1 VTQCGPGEQ
10 GTSNCECICLDGYE
24 RSGDNDE
31 CLPIPSTSVTRVP
44 DYGFPQRCQDD
55 AETCGPNGRC
65 NVNGESCDCD
75 YPNRDPTLLLWYE
88 QEYNETSCDLYK
100 VLEDPLHKRI
110 ITVVDLEL
118 EIELQINS
126 TGQVLT
132 DPFVAVSGSYLRTND
147 ALLYHKRWSAPVP
160 TFHQAREMCDGLVSR
175 GCNAIA
181 RVVAGANL
189 GFQYQPVFVCDNED
203 ECNDSDGT
211 LFLRIKSD
219 TELTFEPTTCRNR
232 RRDPGNCRRCKP
244 TWFPAMPISL
254 DDNSIPIEVGCTVQC
269 ITGELSCHGNGRCPL
284 PNEDYALYPNSICI
298 CNGNYDPRTRCKT
311 CLPGY
316 RLPEFGCTLYCDD
329 LYSCNQRMSL
339 GRCDYSNATVT
350 AVLEREGNPP
360 PELGNSSKDF
370 RLCRCYDGYTAESG
384 CRSRCS
390 GCSGHGVC
398 GFNQECKCD
407 DGFQGMKCEIECPKH
422 YGLHCNER
430 ACRTRDTY
438 VLGGEMYVNRP
449 CTTDQ
454 ECGRLPTTM
463 TDPDHE
469 GNFAFCN
476 TTVGVN
482 RCRLAQCDCTGE
494 LGGPAC
500 NLLGCPSHRVDYNY
514 TPLTGDPV
522 RVSRST
528 PCGSSPPD
536 LADQG
541 FGNDKTVYC
550 PRGRC
555 AEAVPAGSG
564 GQYDYGTGTCV
575 CLPSEAAGTNGTCLS
590 SPDYKYAG
598 RSCSGACVCK
608 DKRYGVCS
616 TEQVTSVGCTCRTDR
631 YGGHLFG
638 GQDCGRPCPGLC
650 EWNQTALECTPV
662 ELGQFV
668 YDVIGRNTT
677 LMDACP
683 AYKNIDSA
691 YHAECYPNHSG
702 CNRHGRCTGETCLC
716 HGVYESIVNLM
727 PQLSVFRVGRVRNM
741 LIASGRECKQTCPYD
756 PSRKSEFYDL
766 VDWYMDNG
774 VTLTQVATTESD
786 RQNQIEVLTEY
797 VTRYDSL
804 FCSGHGSCTSTLV
817 ANDDTDEHVACE
829 CDDDFAGERCESK
842 CNREPDIEAYFVEQG
857 YSQQYNYV
865 AEYASRVL
873 KLGVCGVHASCR
885 TRLSQP
891 KCVANGQS
899 QAALDSGFSR
909 YTNVT
914 RAVTEARLTN
924 MVAGANV
931 AQLYNTYGLMFVG
944 PNVECAAIG
953 DTHFYTHEPAGERY
967 LPGEAVP
974 DVIRWHDKRTCNGLC
989 MINAV
994 GQGLIDGNNDPISEP
1009 EAVNRG
1015 ATFPLYVPAEP
1026 TAVAVASFGT
1036 PRCCATCLDD
1046 DWQGVQT
1053 YGTARYGGCAA
1064 CQSAFAD
1071 PADQCATCLYDNFV
1085 PNELAVSTCA
1095 HDATVHCA
1103 PKQGHVYPFTQ
1114 PNEALPFPQAVRDIG
1129 CVHGTR
1135 SVVITNVTQTW
1146 WDFNSCS
1153 CDTEFSGARC
1163 NRANVCHGT
1172 LVEDFC
1178 VCSATQAGAGCHLT
1192 VAPPASSNN
1201 APLMCQTHFVDA
1213 QGNKQHAICGGE
1225 DASGRKRGICGD
1237 EDRCVCS
1244 TGFDPAVRCTDLTP
1258 AYAALVPVY
1267 VCLCMQD
1274 ALGVNSALQRAAACE
1289 NVLGVTIDG
1298 VPLTDP
1304 EPCTSF
1310 QLF

>member
-1 VTQCGPGEQ
+1 
-10 GTSNCECICLDGYE
+10 
-24 RSGDNDE
+24 
-31 CLPIPSTSVTRVP
+31 
-44 DYGFPQRCQDD
+44 
-55 AETCGPNGRC
+55 
-65 NVNGESCDCD
+65 
-75 YPNRDPTLLLWYE
+75 
-88 QEYNETSCDLYK
+88 
-100 VLEDPLHKRI
+100 
-110 ITVVDLEL
+110 
-118 EIELQINS
+118 
-126 TGQVLT
+126 
-132 DPFVAVSGSYLRTND
+132 
-147 ALLYHKRWSAPVP
+147 
-160 TFHQAREMCDGLVSR
+160 
-175 GCNAIA
+175 
-181 RVVAGANL
+181 
-189 GFQYQPVFVCDNED
+189 
-203 ECNDSDGT
+203 
-211 LFLRIKSD
+211 
-219 TELTFEPTTCRNR
+219 
-232 RRDPGNCRRCKP
+232 
-244 TWFPAMPISL
+244 MPIR
-254 DDNSIPIEVGCTVQC
+254 PATARQR
-269 ITGELSCHGNGRCPL
+269 GELSCYGNGRCPP
-284 PNEDYALYPNSICI
+284 PNEDCRLYPNSICI

-316 RLPEFGCTLYCDD
+316 RCRVWLHTVLRRPVQLQPAHEPGTMRLLQRNGDGRAGERGQSTARARQLQQGLP
-329 LYSCNQRMSL
+329 
-339 GRCDYSNATVT
+339 
-350 AVLEREGNPP
+350 
-360 PELGNSSKDF
+360 
-370 RLCRCYDGYTAESG
+370 LCRCYDGYTAESG

-390 GCSGHGVC
+390 GCSGYGVC

-454 ECGRLPTTM
+454 EAGAADYHDRSGSRGTRSATRPWVSTAAAWRNATAPVSLGP
-463 TDPDHE
+463 
-469 GNFAFCN
+469 
-476 TTVGVN
+476 GV
-482 RCRLAQCDCTGE
+482 Q
-494 LGGPAC
+494 PA
-500 NLLGCPSHRVDYNY
+500 GCPSHRVDYNY

-590 SPDYKYAG
+590 SPDYPEAG
-598 RSCSGACVCK
+598 RSCSGACVCT
-608 DKRYGVCS
+608 DKRDGVCS

-1036 PRCCATCLDD
+1036 PRCCATCGRRLARRADVRHRSVR
-1046 DWQGVQT
+1046 WMCRVPVGVCRSRRPVRNLLVRQLCAQR
-1053 YGTARYGGCAA
+1053 ARREHMR
-1064 CQSAFAD
+1064 
-1071 PADQCATCLYDNFV
+1071 TRR
-1085 PNELAVSTCA
+1085 
-1095 HDATVHCA
+1095 HR
-1103 PKQGHVYPFTQ
+1103 
-1114 PNEALPFPQAVRDIG
+1114 ALRTKT
-1129 CVHGTR
+1129 GTR
-1135 SVVITNVTQTW
+1135 VPLHAAQRSAAVPAGRSRHWLRARDAKRSHHKRDADMVGLQLVQLRHRVQRSKVQPRQRLPRHACRRLLRVQRNAGRCGVSSHRCPAGVVQ
-1146 WDFNSCS
+1146 
-1153 CDTEFSGARC
+1153 
-1163 NRANVCHGT
+1163 
-1172 LVEDFC
+1172 
-1178 VCSATQAGAGCHLT
+1178 
-1192 VAPPASSNN
+1192 
-1201 APLMCQTHFVDA
+1201 
-1213 QGNKQHAICGGE
+1213 
-1225 DASGRKRGICGD
+1225 
-1237 EDRCVCS
+1237 
-1244 TGFDPAVRCTDLTP
+1244 
-1258 AYAALVPVY
+1258 
-1267 VCLCMQD
+1267 
-1274 ALGVNSALQRAAACE
+1274 QRAA
-1289 NVLGVTIDG
+1289 D
-1298 VPLTDP
+1298 VPDAFCRRARQQAARHMWRRRRVGTQARHLRRRG
-1304 EPCTSF
+1304 SVRV
-1310 QLF
+1310 QHRI